1 MHVLFIISVLN
12 SFDKNIQFTFE
23 EENDETVPF
32 LDIVIS
38 RKRNNITIAV
48 YRKSTCNDICLNWNA
63 FAPAMHERGIL
74 KTLMEKVFVVC
85 STDQLLKR
93 IKISRKSIS

>member
-1 MHVLFIISVLN
+1 MHLLFIISVLN

-23 EENDETVPF
+23 EENDETIPF

-38 RKRNNITIAV
+38 SKRDNITIAV
-48 YRKSTCNDICLNWNA
+48 YRKSTYNDIFLNWNA
-63 FAPAMHERGIL
+63 FAPATHERGIL

-85 STDQLLKR
+85 STD
-93 IKISRKSIS
+93 